1 MTYPPIERRVEMS
14 ENTSMYGR
22 TGATVI
28 VVAAVMW
35 AVAVVLGES
44 GSSPDVVTQSIGY
57 LGLALLAVGMIA
69 LSAMLVGIYAE
80 AES

>member
-1 MTYPPIERRVEMS
+1 MS
-14 ENTSMYGR
+14 ENTSMYGK

-28 VVAAVMW
+28 VVAAIVW

-44 GSSPDVVTQSIGY
+44 GAGPDAMTQGIGY
-57 LGLALLAVGMIA
+57 VGLALLAVGMIA

-80 AES
+80 EES